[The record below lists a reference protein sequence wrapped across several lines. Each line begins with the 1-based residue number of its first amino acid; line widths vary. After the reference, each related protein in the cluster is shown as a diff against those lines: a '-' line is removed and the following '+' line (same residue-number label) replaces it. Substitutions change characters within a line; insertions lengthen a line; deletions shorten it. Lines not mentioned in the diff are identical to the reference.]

1 MKTFMIFDMQT
12 DEYIGEVLAF
22 SVTDAEITAS
32 KKFDI
37 LSGELY
43 AISIYEFQNTG
54 RRTL

>member
-22 SVTDAEITAS
+22 SVADAEITAS

-37 LSGELY
+37 PSGELY
-43 AISIYEFQNTG
+43 AISIYEF
-54 RRTL
+54 